1 MKFFQES
8 NFEKENKKRVRLLMT
23 KLDKM
28 TTKRNT
34 ASFLK
39 NTYLKTVGKL
49 KKDALTMHKNREK
62 IQRIKF
68 VIKLPFKNLF
78 KNTKVIPLLDSKR
91 ARGRFEYQRDGACRP
106 LENLYIGKKRT
117 RNFPSQPNGL
127 RKRRFQT

>member
-1 MKFFQES
+1 MYFFQES

-49 KKDALTMHKNREK
+49 KKDALTMHKDRRKIEK
-62 IQRIKF
+62 NSSQNFLLKTTLVRGNKAKPICTEIR
-68 VIKLPFKNLF
+68 PSLF
-78 KNTKVIPLLDSKR
+78 SP
-91 ARGRFEYQRDGACRP
+91 Q
-106 LENLYIGKKRT
+106 
-117 RNFPSQPNGL
+117 
-127 RKRRFQT
+127 